1 MTTIET
7 LRVTPARTTDR
18 VVAAW
23 AAAHAVLRR
32 AVVAA
37 WVTSAALSTAVPAP
51 TTVRWSI
58 AAVGVVLAIA
68 AMIDVR
74 EHKLPNR
81 LLLGALAAV
90 VAGVLTASSV
100 AVVASATIGMLL
112 GGGLML
118 LVQLTRGVGMGDVK
132 MAGVVG
138 ATVGAVEI
146 NAAPV
151 AIAVAA
157 FAAAAYGL
165 ITRRQRVPIGPAL
178 WLGWAVSLA
187 ACAAGWLS

>member
-23 AAAHAVLRR
+23 AAAHPVLRR
-32 AVVAA
+32 AVLAA
-37 WVTSAALSTAVPAP
+37 SVTSAALSTTVPALTP
-51 TTVRWSI
+51 VRWSI
-58 AAVGVVLAIA
+58 AAVGVILAIA
-68 AMIDVR
+68 AMVDVR

-81 LLLGALAAV
+81 LLLGAFAAV

-100 AVVASATIGMLL
+100 ALVATATIGMLL
-112 GGGLML
+112 GGGLVL
-118 LVQLTRGVGMGDVK
+118 LVHLTRGVGMGDVK

-138 ATVGAVEI
+138 AAVGAVEI
-146 NAAPV
+146 NAVPV

-165 ITRRQRVPIGPAL
+165 MAHRRAVPIGPAL